1 MGVRLGGVHMRQ
13 IIKRAF
19 YLAVGIVLLLLF
31 ARNTYAQARVITYM
45 GTLADGAAYLIEK
58 PANWNGTLFLYSH
71 GYVTPGS
78 ANPAQDAGDPV
89 TQGIMLANGFALA
102 GSSYAHTGWAVQEA
116 LLDQIAVLDIFKLLV
131 GQPARTIAWGH
142 SLGGIITAGLI
153 QRHPDRF
160 DAALPMCGVLSGGV
174 ATWNTALDSAFA
186 FKTLLG
192 PGTGLQVVNIAN
204 PGANFQ
210 LAEGILAAAQ

>member
-1 MGVRLGGVHMRQ
+1 MGVLLGGVHMRQ
-13 IIKRAF
+13 FMKHEF

-31 ARNTYAQARVITYM
+31 ARNTYAQAGVTTKM
-45 GTLADGAAYLIEK
+45 GSMGDGASYLIEK

-116 LLDQIAVLDIFKLLV
+116 LLDQIAVLDIFNLLV
-131 GQPARTIAWGH
+131 GQPARTIAWVH
-142 SLGGIITAGLI
+142 SLA
-153 QRHPDRF
+153 
-160 DAALPMCGVLSGGV
+160 GVLTRG
-174 ATWNTALDSAFA
+174 
-186 FKTLLG
+186 
-192 PGTGLQVVNIAN
+192 
-204 PGANFQ
+204 
-210 LAEGILAAAQ
+210 

>member
-1 MGVRLGGVHMRQ
+1 MGVILGGVHMRR
-13 IIKRAF
+13 ILKHGF

-31 ARNTYAQARVITYM
+31 ARNTYAQAGVITYM

-131 GQPARTIAWGH
+131 GQPARTIAWCH
-142 SLGGIITAGLI
+142 SH
-153 QRHPDRF
+153 R
-160 DAALPMCGVLSGGV
+160 GV
-174 ATWNTALDSAFA
+174 ATPR
-186 FKTLLG
+186 LLA
-192 PGTGLQVVNIAN
+192 PR
-204 PGANFQ
+204 
-210 LAEGILAAAQ
+210 

>member
-1 MGVRLGGVHMRQ
+1 MRQ
-13 IIKRAF
+13 IIKHAF
-19 YLAVGIVLLLLF
+19 YLAVGIVLALSS
-31 ARNTYAQARVITYM
+31 ARSAYAQQIVVTTKM
-45 GTLADGAAYLIEK
+45 GTLADGATYLIEK

-131 GQPARTIAWGH
+131 GQPARTIAWCH
-142 SLGGIITAGLI
+142 SLA
-153 QRHPDRF
+153 
-160 DAALPMCGVLSGGV
+160 GVLTRGHIRPHPGRRV
-174 ATWNTALDSAFA
+174 AAPPRCRA
-186 FKTLLG
+186 
-192 PGTGLQVVNIAN
+192 P
-204 PGANFQ
+204 
-210 LAEGILAAAQ
+210 